1 MRTKYIIIGEN
12 PDDTIE
18 RAPANGMPGVTSES
32 ETPNREDVRL
42 VGGEFERNWNAAC
55 LILRRA
61 RNEVRQK
68 YGRII
73 ARSAEQEVF
82 GR

>member
-1 MRTKYIIIGEN
+1 MRTKYIIIGDN

-18 RAPANGMPGVTSES
+18 RAPANGMPAVASEG
-32 ETPNREDVRL
+32 ETPNREHVRL
-42 VGGEFERNWNAAC
+42 VGGEFERKWNAAC

-68 YGRII
+68 YGRIV
-73 ARSAEQEVF
+73 ARSAEREVF